1 MQCLTQTIEPSATAL
16 TEQSIL
22 AHNPPYGLV
31 VAVYPLESFQPFLHA
46 PTPKAL
52 PIPLAA
58 AFLYHLCQL
67 SSRSGLPM
75 RLRYDNSRCGKPQR
89 NDTYPLQR
97 SFTVLVDH
105 GIFHS
110 RPHLLSICSRKSR
123 SSCFS
128 ILRLFN
134 SLRNAWFV
142 FCVCVFLLRRYSLS
156 LFSPGSFNASFY
168 LCFCQADFLSD
179 FPMCFPFVSLLPYVL
194 HVVLLSY
201 TCTPCCSSNPTS
213 GGTFSQCLFP
223 LGWFINKLNRSCH
236 FSISRSGLA
245 SYI

>member
-1 MQCLTQTIEPSATAL
+1 MNRSNHFCMRRHPKLF
-16 TEQSIL
+16 
-22 AHNPPYGLV
+22 PYRWLRRSCIIC
-31 VAVYPLESFQPFLHA
+31 AS
-46 PTPKAL
+46 
-52 PIPLAA
+52 
-58 AFLYHLCQL
+58 L